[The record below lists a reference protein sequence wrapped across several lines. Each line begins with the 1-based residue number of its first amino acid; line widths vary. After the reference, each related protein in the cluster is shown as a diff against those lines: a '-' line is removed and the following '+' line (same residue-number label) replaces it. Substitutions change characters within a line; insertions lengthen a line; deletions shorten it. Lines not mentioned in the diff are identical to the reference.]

1 MIVRMRVVNEDSTI
15 NCLQGRKPTFEI
27 DFRRFK
33 RLRYSVSQPPKLC
46 KLPKLPKSNIPMRPI
61 VFFFFFPTYQM
72 SKHLTNNALKPM
84 TDESRYK
91 QAKESTENLLDATK
105 TIQIPEDHKL

>member
-1 MIVRMRVVNEDSTI
+1 
-15 NCLQGRKPTFEI
+15 
-27 DFRRFK
+27 
-33 RLRYSVSQPPKLC
+33 
-46 KLPKLPKSNIPMRPI
+46 
-61 VFFFFFPTYQM
+61 M

-105 TIQIPEDHKL
+105 TMQIPEDHKL